1 MILPWRGPGFYFNS
15 LQACCC
21 CAMGASLSG
30 VANGVCCTRGDEEA
44 ARLVKNRCLGHFYL
58 LQGWNC
64 GHRGNRGFRM
74 A

>member
-44 ARLVKNRCLGHFYL
+44 ARLVKNRCLGHAPTSGL
-58 LQGWNC
+58 ELW
-64 GHRGNRGFRM
+64 HRGNRGFRM